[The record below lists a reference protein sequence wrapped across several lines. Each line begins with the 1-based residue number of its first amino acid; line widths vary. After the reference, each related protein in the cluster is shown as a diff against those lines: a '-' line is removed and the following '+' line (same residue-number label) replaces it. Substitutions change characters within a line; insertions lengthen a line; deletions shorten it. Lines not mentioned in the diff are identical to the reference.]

1 MLTWGGAEKC
11 LTCFALWTDNFRKW
25 VTHRTFSTHPW
36 KSLFWKF
43 SGIPLNLFMEEKKK
57 SKNSIN
63 KRCPVII
70 WSSNLL
76 SNLNSWYF
84 LTPSQSLIHLH
95 KFQIFQ
101 ETKYRSQLPFFLG
114 NNTERKSIYET
125 LLEFSEIILCD
136 SIILNILRQN
146 TNSLNIFK
154 KY

>member
-1 MLTWGGAEKC
+1 MSSYQIC
-11 LTCFALWTDNFRKW
+11 
-25 VTHRTFSTHPW
+25 
-36 KSLFWKF
+36 
-43 SGIPLNLFMEEKKK
+43 
-57 SKNSIN
+57 
-63 KRCPVII
+63 

-95 KFQIFQ
+95 KFQIFE
-101 ETKYRSQLPFFLG
+101 ETKYKLQLPFFLG

-136 SIILNILRQN
+136 SIILNILRHN

-154 KY
+154 KLLKIPKSLWTLILKKNFLSKTKHWNFSDVSLFSYFRETVLHKIVFTYTTYFAWI

>member
-1 MLTWGGAEKC
+1 MGHTQNFFNTSLEIFI
-11 LTCFALWTDNFRKW
+11 LEILWHSFK
-25 VTHRTFSTHPW
+25 
-36 KSLFWKF
+36 
-43 SGIPLNLFMEEKKK
+43 PLHGREKK

-84 LTPSQSLIHLH
+84 LTPSQFLIHLH

-114 NNTERKSIYET
+114 NNTERKSIYEN